1 MTQLE
6 GVRSHHPD
14 NFSAMTNQ
22 LTSQLHYSLENNL
35 VEQNTTNNSTNSSTE
50 QISPR
55 FLARK
60 TQENPFTS
68 TSTTKRLCNNSI

>member
-6 GVRSHHPD
+6 GVRSHHPH

-35 VEQNTTNNSTNSSTE
+35 VEQNTTNNLTE

-55 FLARK
+55 
-60 TQENPFTS
+60 
-68 TSTTKRLCNNSI
+68 